1 MQLKEQRDIPVPLT
15 IENGVVKNWQLRKI
29 GVIGPGIVGMP
40 MAAMLAGARI
50 EEGTDDPARVVV
62 IQRSSA
68 TSAWKVDAINSG
80 FSTIRGIEPELDQ
93 IVRKTADEGL
103 LRASGAYDEL
113 RNADLVLVCVQ
124 TDKKG
129 LEPDYGPL
137 LSSLDALAI
146 ALKEKPSENVPLI
159 VIESTLAPSTMSTL
173 IRDHFAAHGLF
184 DGRDV
189 LLGFS
194 PNRVMPGRLVD
205 RVRTSDKLVS
215 GLLPITPRL
224 IRSVYSKIV
233 TSGALFETNTLTAEI
248 VKTTENAYRDVR
260 IAYAAEIA
268 RFCDQSDIDFFQLRD
283 AVNQNLEQTDRA
295 SGDSNAVPSG
305 GLLVPTVGVGGHC
318 LPKDGILLW
327 WRRFENSERSPS
339 SLIEQARRINDASPQ
354 WTIGLAESLY
364 GDLRNRNIALL
375 GAAYRFNSEDT
386 RNSPS
391 LALAKELLQRGAN
404 VLIHDPYVNDTD
416 QNLKRLG
423 LVDHFRKDLASATQ
437 NAEVLIACTAHQ
449 DYTSSRETIVGNS
462 PRLRAVV
469 DACNLWSRADFDANI
484 NYTGIGRGTRP
495 PESQLIDFVTQG
507 FRIVEHGFARELN
520 DIITFLNSR
529 YANDEFSKVS
539 YREVQRLA
547 ATCSTGC
554 RLAEPI
560 PTDSLE
566 PFQGFMPTLV
576 EFSSPKVFSASN

>member
-1 MQLKEQRDIPVPLT
+1 MPLT
-15 IENGVVKNWQLRKI
+15 IENDVVKNWQLRKI

-40 MAAMLAGARI
+40 MAALLAGARI
-50 EEGTDDPARVVV
+50 TQGTDEPAKVVV
-62 IQRSSA
+62 LQRNSP
-68 TSAWKVDAINSG
+68 TSGWKADAINSG
-80 FSTIRGIEPELDQ
+80 LSTIRGIEPELDP
-93 IVRKTADEGL
+93 IVRKAVDERL
-103 LRASGAYDEL
+103 LSASHQGHEL
-113 RNADLVLVCVQ
+113 RDADMVLVCVQ

-137 LSSLDALAI
+137 LSSLETLSL
-146 ALKEKPSENVPLI
+146 ALKEKPRENIPLI

-173 IRDHFAAHGLF
+173 IRDHFLSHGLV

-194 PNRVMPGRLVD
+194 PNRVMPGRLVE
-205 RVRTSDKLVS
+205 RVRSSDKLVS

-224 IRSVYSKIV
+224 IRSVYANIV

-268 RFCDQSDIDFFQLRD
+268 RYCDQLDIDFFRLRD
-283 AVNQNLEQTDRA
+283 AVNQNLEQTDLA

-327 WRRFENSERSPS
+327 WRKLEKGERSRN
-339 SLIEQARRINDASPQ
+339 SLIEQARRINDASPR
-354 WTIGLAESLY
+354 WTIGLAESLS
-364 GDLRNRNIALL
+364 GELRNQNVAVL

-391 LALAKELLQRGAN
+391 LVLAKELLRREAN
-404 VLIHDPYVNDTD
+404 VRIHDPYVHSAD
-416 QNLKRLG
+416 QSLLKLG
-423 LVDHFRKDLASATQ
+423 LVDHFSNDLGSQVQDAQ
-437 NAEVLIACTAHQ
+437 VLFACTAHQ
-449 DYTSSRETIVGNS
+449 DYVSASEAIAKLS
-462 PRLRAVV
+462 PRLRVV
-469 DACNLWSRADFDANI
+469 IDASNLWSRKDFDPRI
-484 NYTGIGRGTRP
+484 QYSGIGRGRRA
-495 PESQLIDFVTQG
+495 PEPKLIDFVTRG
-507 FRIVEHGFARELN
+507 FRVVEHGFARELN
-520 DIITFLNSR
+520 DIIDFLNTG
-529 YANDEFSKVS
+529 YADDEFNRVS

-554 RLAEPI
+554 RLVDPVPGEG
-560 PTDSLE
+560 LE
-566 PFQGFMPTLV
+566 PFEGFLPTQV
-576 EFSSPKVFSASN
+576 EFAS